1 MQGTWLRSLVQED
14 STCLRAAKACAL
26 QLLSLD
32 TATEAHA
39 FRARALQQEKPPMLE
54 ACAPQVE

>member
-1 MQGTWLRSLVQED
+1 MLGTWIRSLVQED

-39 FRARALQQEKPPMLE
+39 FRARALQQEKPP
-54 ACAPQVE
+54 Q